1 MFETNNFFDVMLEK
15 QTYKNIFYL
24 LLSFPLG
31 TFYFVFLMTG
41 LTLGFGLTVILIG
54 IPILFLIFFSG
65 RILVNFEI
73 KMLNNFLNTD
83 INHLSNYEYGE
94 LSIFQKVKKQ
104 LTDINTWKGI
114 IYLFL
119 KFPISLFSFIITVV
133 LLSISLA
140 FLSAPLTYQFSYISF
155 GSYQINTLFEAL
167 LMSFAGIIIT
177 IISIN
182 ILNQVTLVVKKYSN
196 ELL

>member
-1 MFETNNFFDVMLEK
+1 MLNTNNFFDVLLEK

-31 TFYFVFLMTG
+31 TLYFVFLMTG

-54 IPILFLIFFSG
+54 IPILFIIFFSG

-83 INHLSNYEYGE
+83 INYLSNYEYGE
-94 LSIFQKVKKQ
+94 LSVFQKVKKQ

-114 IYLFL
+114 TYLFL
-119 KFPISLFSFIITVV
+119 KFPIGLFSFIITVV

-155 GSYQINTLFEAL
+155 GFYQITNLYEAL
-167 LMSFAGIIIT
+167 LMSFTGLIIT

-182 ILNQVTLVVKKYSN
+182 ILNHVALVVKKYSN